1 MKDKKENTFEKK
13 NCRCPSLTS
22 CYLFVFVT
30 KRHHLNRTK
39 RLPVATTA
47 EELSYIYSTGRVLN
61 NDSTGIALFII
72 YHILEEF

>member
-1 MKDKKENTFEKK
+1 M
-13 NCRCPSLTS
+13 TS
-22 CYLFVFVT
+22 GYLFVFLT

-47 EELSYIYSTGRVLN
+47 EEVSYIYSTGRVLH